1 MTPKEKAQE
10 LVDKFYQRFPLT
22 MDVIT
27 RRGDLSWEYDS
38 WNEAKQCGLIAV
50 DEMIQTA
57 KDVFEHCWN
66 HISWKAQYDIVDM
79 NKYLCYLE
87 EVKEEINKL

>member
-1 MTPKEKAQE
+1 MTPKEKALE
-10 LVDKFYQRFPLT
+10 LLNKFSVHTKAFNDNSGWIIDINST
-22 MDVIT
+22 K
-27 RRGDLSWEYDS
+27 EC
-38 WNEAKQCGLIAV
+38 ALIAV

-87 EVKEEINKL
+87 EVKQEIEKL